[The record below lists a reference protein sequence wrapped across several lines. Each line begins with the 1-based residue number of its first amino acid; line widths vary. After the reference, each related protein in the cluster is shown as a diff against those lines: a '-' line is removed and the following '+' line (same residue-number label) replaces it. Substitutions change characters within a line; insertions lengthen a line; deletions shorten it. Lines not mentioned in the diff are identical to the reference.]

1 MSSATPIQ
9 TVTSKISNAKDIV
22 TSQSKKISNG
32 IAEQYKKTENA
43 IGKSNTFTGIK
54 DNLKGVTNS
63 TGKFAENNSG
73 IAKIIFIVFVFV
85 IFGLLFRLG
94 VYILTLFYVPQRN
107 PIVVKGMRST
117 LRRKNYTVNPN
128 RKKPKPILRSI
139 NENQGMEFTWSSW
152 IWVNSANYEEDSI
165 SSITPRRLFTK
176 GFSKHNSKFDNTDFD
191 DDTFQS
197 DFIMNSPGLYMYD
210 PDSMTDTNSISVV
223 LSFFDEDTTSHDEK
237 PYEIV
242 TIKNIPIQKWFNV
255 IIRIQG
261 RILDVYINGTLTKH
275 EEFTRVIKQNY
286 GDIRVGDNKFG
297 ADAYVSSLRYFD
309 HAIGANAIQDIM
321 YNGPNLKMEGD
332 EMTHT
337 KPPYLAMRWYLDD
350 N

>member
-1 MSSATPIQ
+1 MSATPIQ

-32 IAEQYKKTENA
+32 ITEQYKKTENA

-152 IWVNSANYEEDSI
+152 IWVNSANYEDDHVN
-165 SSITPRRLFTK
+165 PRRLFTK
-176 GFSKHNSKFDNTDFD
+176 GFSNRKSKFVNN
-191 DDTFQS
+191 FQS
-197 DFIMNSPGLYMYD
+197 EFIMNSPGLYMYD
-210 PDSMTDTNSISVV
+210 PDSGTNRTNAISVV
-223 LSFFDEDTTSHDEK
+223 LSFFDEDTTNPDEK

-242 TIKNIPIQKWFNV
+242 TVTNMPMQKWVNV
-255 IIRIQG
+255 IIRVQG
-261 RILDVYINGTLTKH
+261 RTLDLYINGTLIKH
-275 EEFTRVIKQNY
+275 KEFTRVIKQNY
-286 GDIRVGDNKFG
+286 GDIRVGSNKFG

-309 HAIGANAIQDIM
+309 HAIGANEIQNIM

>member
-1 MSSATPIQ
+1 MSATPIQ
-9 TVTSKISNAKDIV
+9 TFASNIKNTKDIV
-22 TSQSKKISNG
+22 SSQGKKISNG
-32 IAEQYKKTENA
+32 IAEQYKKTEN
-43 IGKSNTFTGIK
+43 IISQSNTFTGIK
-54 DNLKGVTNS
+54 DNLKGVTNT

-73 IAKIIFIVFVFV
+73 IAKIIFVVFGFV

-117 LRRKNYTVNPN
+117 LRRKKYKVNPN
-128 RKKPKPILRSI
+128 MKNPKPILRSI

-152 IWVNSANYEEDSI
+152 VWVNSANYEGDHVN
-165 SSITPRRLFTK
+165 PRRLFTK
-176 GFSKHNSKFDNTDFD
+176 GFSNLNSDFVNN
-191 DDTFQS
+191 FQS

-210 PDSMTDTNSISVV
+210 PDSSTNTNAISVV
-223 LSFFDEDTTSHDEK
+223 LSFFDDGNVNPEDK

-242 TIKNIPIQKWFNV
+242 TITNIPIQKWFNV

-261 RILDVYINGTLTKH
+261 RTLDVYINGTLTKH
-275 EEFTRVIKQNY
+275 KKFNRVIKQNY
-286 GDIRVGDNKFG
+286 GDIMVGDHKFG
-297 ADAYVSSLRYFD
+297 ADAYISSLRYFD
-309 HAIGANAIQDIM
+309 HAIGANEIQNLM